1 MGPNNPWSPD
11 WRPDT
16 TGRRLATIRLMRWG
30 ALIAAILYLLVGVG
44 AAVVEFG
51 DRAITGIGVDLGV
64 AAGTVAAAAAIAGT
78 TWLVRPAGETPAP
91 ASGPVPRIVRSDVDT
106 PAVMEALLGTTLSAD
121 ANGCVQ
127 AGSDPTAVTLVWPRG
142 YTVHGNAQSFEIL
155 DQANNVVARSGVPL
169 DIGGGGVDH
178 FQPTWTGKDCAT
190 ATRFWWVGHISQ
202 R

>member
-64 AAGTVAAAAAIAGT
+64 AAGTVAAAAAIVG
-78 TWLVRPAGETPAP
+78 LPGV
-91 ASGPVPRIVRSDVDT
+91 
-106 PAVMEALLGTTLSAD
+106 ALLGAGLAPTTIGSRID
-121 ANGCVQ
+121 AVV
-127 AGSDPTAVTLVWPRG
+127 AGLALAIGAPVAAVTSMVITGFLVG
-142 YTVHGNAQSFEIL
+142 LVFEHDLTAGIVR
-155 DQANNVVARSGVPL
+155 AAVNSAVGIAPVVAVAAAIWVIVLRRLGRRVVPSSG
-169 DIGGGGVDH
+169 
-178 FQPTWTGKDCAT
+178 
-190 ATRFWWVGHISQ
+190 
-202 R
+202 